1 MSASFRMVRNSAAT
15 LAAQLLAQ
23 ALRAVFVILVARY
36 LSEADFGFYSFA
48 QAICLILTMLAT
60 MGMET
65 IVVREIASLPDDRAT
80 RQERGRTLLGSML
93 TYEAALSALIQA
105 VVFAIAYLYGYRGE
119 RLAGFML
126 LGAGLIFRQLADSL
140 MGILR
145 GHEHMEYEVVFG
157 LLEGLGLVGF
167 IFWFQGL
174 GLGFMGIFYAFGLTY
189 VLQFLI
195 GLGFVARV
203 FFVPSFS
210 RVHRDLDLL
219 SKSFPVGVARA
230 TTSFSTNSGPMLL
243 PLLRTELEA
252 GIYGAAYQPLK
263 GLLLFTRS
271 LGIGMLPVF
280 SQLYSTGDERTLE
293 SSAAGGLRL
302 TTMLVLPMVV
312 GLFMYPHVVLQIL
325 YGDKYADGAIVLRVL
340 SLVIL
345 MTFLEVILNN
355 LLVAMHR
362 QRIVG
367 IGRLVSTVLS
377 LGLLLALTPTMG
389 ALGPAISLLGGE
401 LLVFGMYCAVLISH
415 YRRFPLWKALAR
427 PLAASLCMGGVLWV
441 GRAQP
446 LWLMVPVG
454 LAVYLGA
461 LILVRGVARSDL
473 DTLRAGWR
481 KVRQMASQRVTAARE
496 RRG

>member
-15 LAAQLLAQ
+15 MGAQLLAQ

-48 QAICLILTMLAT
+48 QAICLILTILAT

-65 IVVREIASLPDDRAT
+65 IVVREIASLPDDHAT
-80 RQERGRTLLGSML
+80 RRERGRTLLGSML
-93 TYEAALSALIQA
+93 TYEAFLSILVQA
-105 VVFAIAYLYGYRGE
+105 IAFTIAYLYGYRGE
-119 RLAGFML
+119 RLAAFLL
-126 LGAGLIFRQLADSL
+126 LGAGLTFRQLADSL

-157 LLEGLGLVGF
+157 LVEGLGLVGL
-167 IFWFQGL
+167 ILLFQGL
-174 GLGFMGIFYAFGLTY
+174 GLGFMGIFYAFALTY

-210 RVHRDLDLL
+210 RIHRDLDLL
-219 SKSFPVGVARA
+219 GKSFPVGVARI
-230 TTSFSTNSGPMLL
+230 TMSFSTNSGPMLL
-243 PLLRTELEA
+243 PILRTEVEA

-263 GLLLFTRS
+263 GLFLFTRS

-280 SQLYSTGDERTLE
+280 SQLYSTGDESTLE

-302 TTMLVLPMVV
+302 TTMLVLPMAV
-312 GLFMYPHVVLQIL
+312 GLFAYPNVVLNIL
-325 YGDKYADGAIVLRVL
+325 YGDKYGDGAVVLRVL
-340 SLVIL
+340 SLVIV

-367 IGRLVSTVLS
+367 IGRVVSTVLS
-377 LGLLLALTPTMG
+377 LGLLLALTPTLG
-389 ALGPAISLLGGE
+389 ALGPAIALLGGE
-401 LLVFGMYCAVLISH
+401 VLVFGLYCAVLISH

-427 PLAASLCMGGVLWV
+427 PLVASLCMGAVLWV
-441 GRAQP
+441 GRDQS

-454 LAVYLGA
+454 LAVYLGV
-461 LILVRGVARSDL
+461 LILVRGVVRSDL
-473 DTLRAGWR
+473 ETLRAGWH
-481 KVRQMASQRVTAARE
+481 KVRQMVRQRALAARG
-496 RRG
+496 RH